1 MVLIMMMGVV
11 LMVVDH
17 CGGDGC
23 DGIDNDG
30 GCGSR

>member
-1 MVLIMMMGVV
+1 MVLIMMMVVGVV

-17 CGGDGC
+17 CGGDG
-23 DGIDNDG
+23 IDDG

>member
-1 MVLIMMMGVV
+1 MVLIMMMVVGVV

-17 CGGDGC
+17 CGGDG
-23 DGIDNDG
+23 IDNDG